1 MSRCGGPLNGLDDA
15 VRLRGQSAERM
26 RGRETCIFA
35 KIGLWAGY
43 QLQVPTTFVAEIPT
57 GKDWI
62 VGGVPVTTNFLS
74 EIPTGI
80 LHGGKVVVVFATFRN
95 TFVSFIFFT

>member
-43 QLQVPTTFVAEIPT
+43 QLQVPTTFSA
-57 GKDWI
+57 
-62 VGGVPVTTNFLS
+62 

-80 LHGGKVVVVFATFRN
+80 LPRGESGGESGGGIRHFQKY
-95 TFVSFIFFT
+95 IC

>member
-43 QLQVPTTFVAEIPT
+43 QLQVPTTFSA
-57 GKDWI
+57 
-62 VGGVPVTTNFLS
+62 